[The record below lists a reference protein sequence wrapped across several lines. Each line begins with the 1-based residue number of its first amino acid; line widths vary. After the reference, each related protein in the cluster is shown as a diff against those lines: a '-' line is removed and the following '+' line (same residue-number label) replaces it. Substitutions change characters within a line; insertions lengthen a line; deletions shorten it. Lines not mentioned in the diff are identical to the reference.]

1 MVLIFYLLTDR
12 VVAVVVAVV
21 GGRVSAAVRLIRQLI
36 PRWILLLVSGRD
48 CSRLLMD
55 SRREE

>member
-12 VVAVVVAVV
+12 VVTVVAVV
-21 GGRVSAAVRLIRQLI
+21 VGRVSAAVRLIRQLI

-48 CSRLLMD
+48 CSRLLMH

>member
-12 VVAVVVAVV
+12 VVAVV